1 MAATYS
7 EIFDALLDNADFEE
21 TNSLLKAKAFITAAK
36 RFFIVA
42 PQSASDQG
50 SSQTLSVAQIEN
62 LMRDAQAFVVSA
74 ARPSGGTRFLGVGS
88 DFRG

>member
-1 MAATYS
+1 MAATYA
-7 EIFDALLDNADFEE
+7 EIFEALLDNADFEE
-21 TNSLLKAKAFITAAK
+21 TNSVSKAKAFITAAK
-36 RFFIVA
+36 RFFIAA

-74 ARPSGGTRFLGVGS
+74 STPNGGVKFLGVGR